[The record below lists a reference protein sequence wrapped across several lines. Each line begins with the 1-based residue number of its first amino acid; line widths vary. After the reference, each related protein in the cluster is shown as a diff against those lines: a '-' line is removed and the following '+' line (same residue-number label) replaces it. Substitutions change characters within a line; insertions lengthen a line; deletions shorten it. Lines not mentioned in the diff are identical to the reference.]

1 MRSLLA
7 TVCMGCVSAKSTRN
21 GQTRPLARS
30 HSGGASF
37 SKMDSLPRDLASH
50 PRGIFQSHLPPIDE
64 GRRDFA
70 RIFFANERKIFFIG
84 KGMQIRPL
92 QPTAGPSSAHIGD
105 FSDAVMDRAEALFG
119 EALFAQLA
127 QVRIAGGHQPLSTE
141 ELIKLRS
148 RAVQAMTVN
157 VGIDFALHMKLLPTF
172 LQPFFLI
179 IAMDSPLEARAAT
192 YGFVAQTP
200 TQISGDRPDSKR
212 SPFCVRLLSPDLLAP
227 SCCTEDT
234 APHGWEV
241 QYHVREVRHSTA
253 TIMQAVEEE
262 LQNLKDATRA
272 SSWDLL

>member
-1 MRSLLA
+1 
-7 TVCMGCVSAKSTRN
+7 MGCVSAKSTSVR
-21 GQTRPLARS
+21 GQNSQTGLLARS
-30 HSGGASF
+30 GSSSTF
-37 SKMDSLPRDLASH
+37 SKRASLPRDLASH
-50 PRGIFQSHLPPIDE
+50 PRGIFPSHLPPIDE

-84 KGMQIRPL
+84 KGMPTVRPL

-127 QVRIAGGHQPLSTE
+127 QICYAGGFKPPDKEALH
-141 ELIKLRS
+141 KLRE

-179 IAMDSPLEARAAT
+179 IVMDSPLEARAAT
-192 YGFVAQTP
+192 YGFVAQLP
-200 TQISGDRPDSKR
+200 DQISGDRPDSKR
-212 SPFCVRLLSPDLLAP
+212 SPFCVRLLSPDLLHEP
-227 SCCTEDT
+227 SCGTDLT
-234 APHGWEV
+234 APNGWEV
-241 QYHVREVRHSTA
+241 QYYVREVSPSTA

-262 LQNLKDATRA
+262 LQNLREATGA